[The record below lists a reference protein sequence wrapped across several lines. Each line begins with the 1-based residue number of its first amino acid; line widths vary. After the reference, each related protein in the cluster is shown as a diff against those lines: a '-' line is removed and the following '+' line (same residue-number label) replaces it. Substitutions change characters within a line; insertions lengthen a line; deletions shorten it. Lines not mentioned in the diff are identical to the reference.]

1 LTQPDDRREYP
12 SLGEIV
18 REKTNDGLSI
28 LDFYIG
34 AFEGELEDFNAA
46 HRLETAQ
53 DLLDLVVNAVLLQ
66 RRWHGT
72 TLAIVLGSNLDLFR
86 RVVGFQVDIVEGR
99 EEGFTVRQRVLLA
112 EQLRNCRTLVDSVD
126 AGGKFSKIFR
136 QETGEGAK
144 TDRFLRDVVE
154 RKTAGVNRAD
164 RRSARKLLD
173 DKEPQVD
180 QAPCRA
186 FDCCADWKTSIL
198 APAYVSQAL
207 DDAHADGCGC
217 TDHDDGEFI
226 EMAIAHLRDSKGLPL

>member
-1 LTQPDDRREYP
+1 MTQPDDRREYP

-144 TDRFLRDVVE
+144 TDRSF
-154 RKTAGVNRAD
+154 AMSS
-164 RRSARKLLD
+164 SAR
-173 DKEPQVD
+173 
-180 QAPCRA
+180 R
-186 FDCCADWKTSIL
+186 L
-198 APAYVSQAL
+198 A
-207 DDAHADGCGC
+207 
-217 TDHDDGEFI
+217 
-226 EMAIAHLRDSKGLPL
+226 